1 MEKQRPPPKHKHKHN
16 LKQIYYLIKGD
27 YIMDNN
33 YVILNGKVTFA
44 KFGSTQ
50 KDNRNM
56 YRLTM
61 ECSNLDDTDNDTK
74 LSNRDIITGAYV
86 GSAMCPKFVK
96 DETCNTV
103 NLKSLYDIA
112 LKCSD
117 TNIDSF
123 QKWLDDGRT
132 IDAEVSVK
140 CKVVTKNNGGAM
152 YPAAIIVRKFGSK
165 YDFFADF
172 D

>member
-1 MEKQRPPPKHKHKHN
+1 
-16 LKQIYYLIKGD
+16 
-27 YIMDNN
+27 MDNN

-44 KFGSTQ
+44 KFGCTQ

-56 YRLTM
+56 YRLTI
-61 ECSNLDDTDNDTK
+61 ECNNPDDTDNDTR

-96 DETCNTV
+96 DESCNTV

-140 CKVVTKNNGGAM
+140 CKVVRKNSDGAM
-152 YPAAIIVRKFGSK
+152 YPTAIIVRKFGSK

>member
-1 MEKQRPPPKHKHKHN
+1 
-16 LKQIYYLIKGD
+16 
-27 YIMDNN
+27 MDNN

-96 DETCNTV
+96 DDTCNTV

-112 LKCSD
+112 LKCPD
-117 TNIDSF
+117 TDIDTF

-132 IDAEVSVK
+132 MDAEISVK
-140 CKVVTKNNGGAM
+140 CRVKTNDNGNSGAI
-152 YPAAIIVRKFGSK
+152 YPIAIKVRKFGSK

>member
-1 MEKQRPPPKHKHKHN
+1 MKKQRPPPKQKHN
-16 LKQIYYLIKGD
+16 FENRIYYLIQGD
-27 YIMDNN
+27 YITDNN

-44 KFGSTQ
+44 KFGCTQ

-152 YPAAIIVRKFGSK
+152 YPTAIIVRKFGSK